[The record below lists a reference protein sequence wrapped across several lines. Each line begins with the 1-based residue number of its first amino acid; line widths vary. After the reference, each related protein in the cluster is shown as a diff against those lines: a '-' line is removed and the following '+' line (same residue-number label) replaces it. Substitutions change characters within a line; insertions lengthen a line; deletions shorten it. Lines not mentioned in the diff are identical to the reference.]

1 MRGVR
6 SLIALVVVA
15 AGLGAYLYFVE
26 AKKEPGSD
34 KKLEKVFTGVAADKI
49 DQLTIKPESGDRTTV
64 QKQSG
69 SWQLTQPVT
78 AKADEAEV
86 SGITSGLSSLEVQRV
101 VDEKPADLKEYGLAP
116 PRIEV
121 SFKAGGQSRALQIG
135 QKTPTG
141 TDLYAKVP
149 DNPRVFLISSYLD
162 STFNRSTFDLRDKG
176 ILRVERDK
184 VDSLEIT
191 TPDHELKFAKNGPEW
206 KIASPT
212 AARAD
217 FSAVEGLVGRLNTAQ
232 MKALTAQN
240 ATDLKEY
247 GLDKPDVV
255 VKIGAGSA
263 QASLAIGKSA
273 GEGVVY
279 AKDMSR
285 PMVFTIESALADE
298 LKKGVDDYRLKDL
311 FDARS
316 FNTTRVQ
323 VVRNGQTLAFEK
335 NGDKWKQVSPAAKD
349 ADGAKIDS
357 FISAVSN
364 ARAASFVDSIKDT
377 GLDKPE
383 LTVTLKTDEGKQEQ
397 VSFARHESDVFAQR
411 GGEPGAAKV
420 DSATY
425 DGIVKA
431 LDALK

>member
-162 STFNRSTFDLRDKG
+162 STFNRSTFDLRDKS

-397 VSFARHESDVFAQR
+397 VSFARHESEVFAQR

>member
-141 TDLYAKVP
+141 TDLYAEVP
-149 DNPRVFLISSYLD
+149 GNRRVLLIFAD
-162 STFNRSTFDLRDKG
+162 PDATFNRSTVELPRQG
-176 ILRVERDK
+176 IHRSGLGK
-184 VDSLEIT
+184 VDS
-191 TPDHELKFAKNGPEW
+191 
-206 KIASPT
+206 
-212 AARAD
+212 
-217 FSAVEGLVGRLNTAQ
+217 
-232 MKALTAQN
+232 
-240 ATDLKEY
+240 Y
-247 GLDKPDVV
+247 
-255 VKIGAGSA
+255 
-263 QASLAIGKSA
+263 
-273 GEGVVY
+273 
-279 AKDMSR
+279 
-285 PMVFTIESALADE
+285 
-298 LKKGVDDYRLKDL
+298 
-311 FDARS
+311 
-316 FNTTRVQ
+316 
-323 VVRNGQTLAFEK
+323 
-335 NGDKWKQVSPAAKD
+335 
-349 ADGAKIDS
+349 
-357 FISAVSN
+357 
-364 ARAASFVDSIKDT
+364 
-377 GLDKPE
+377 
-383 LTVTLKTDEGKQEQ
+383 
-397 VSFARHESDVFAQR
+397 
-411 GGEPGAAKV
+411 
-420 DSATY
+420 
-425 DGIVKA
+425 
-431 LDALK
+431 

>member
-397 VSFARHESDVFAQR
+397 VSFARHESEVFAQR

>member
-6 SLIALVVVA
+6 PFIALVVVA
-15 AGLGAYLYFVE
+15 VGLGAYLYFVE
-26 AKKEPGSD
+26 AKKEPGTD
-34 KKLEKVFTGVAADKI
+34 KKLEKVFTGVESDKI
-49 DQLTIKPESGDRTTV
+49 DQVTIKSESGDRTTA

-69 SWQLTQPVT
+69 SWQLTQPVA

-86 SGITSGLSSLEVQRV
+86 SGITSSLASLEVQRV
-101 VDEKPADLKEYGLAP
+101 VDEKPADLKDFGLAQ

-121 SFKAGGQSRALQIG
+121 AFRAGGRNKTLQIG

-176 ILRVERDK
+176 ILKIDREK
-184 VDSLEIT
+184 VDSVSIT
-191 TPDHELKFAKNGPEW
+191 TADHDLKFAKSGSEW
-206 KIASPT
+206 KITAPT

-217 FSAVEGLVGRLNTAQ
+217 FSAIEGLVGRLNTAQ

-240 ATDLKEY
+240 PADLKEY
-247 GLDKPDVV
+247 GLDKPEVV
-255 VKIGAGSA
+255 AKIGAGSA

-279 AKDMSR
+279 AKDVSR
-285 PMVFTIESALADE
+285 PMVFTIESSLSDE
-298 LKKGVDDYRLKDL
+298 LKKGLGDYRLKDL
-311 FDARS
+311 FDARPFS
-316 FNTTRVQ
+316 TTRIQ
-323 VVRNGQTLAFEK
+323 VVRNGQAVAFEK
-335 NGDKWKQVSPAAKD
+335 AGDKWKQVSPAAKD
-349 ADGAKIDS
+349 ADATKVDAL
-357 FISAVSN
+357 ISALSN
-364 ARAASFVDSIKDT
+364 ARAASFLDSTKDT

-383 LTVTLKTDEGKQEQ
+383 LSATLKTEDGKQEQ
-397 VSFARHESDVFAQR
+397 VSFGKHGTDVFAQR
-411 GGEPGAAKV
+411 AGEPGAAKI

-431 LDALK
+431 LEALK

>member
-184 VDSLEIT
+184 VESLEIT

>member
-162 STFNRSTFDLRDKG
+162 STFNRSTFDLRDKS

-335 NGDKWKQVSPAAKD
+335 NGDKWK
-349 ADGAKIDS
+349 
-357 FISAVSN
+357 
-364 ARAASFVDSIKDT
+364 
-377 GLDKPE
+377 
-383 LTVTLKTDEGKQEQ
+383 
-397 VSFARHESDVFAQR
+397 
-411 GGEPGAAKV
+411 
-420 DSATY
+420 
-425 DGIVKA
+425 
-431 LDALK
+431 